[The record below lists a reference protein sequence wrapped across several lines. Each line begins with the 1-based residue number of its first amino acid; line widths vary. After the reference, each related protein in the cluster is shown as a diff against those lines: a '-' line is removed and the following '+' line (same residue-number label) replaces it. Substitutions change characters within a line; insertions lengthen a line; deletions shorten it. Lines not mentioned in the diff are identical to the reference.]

1 MLDSLLTFLVA
12 ALCIGILG
20 GVVWSFIRRNR
31 VEAATT
37 HDLDKAPRRS
47 MIDPGARGVAFA
59 NPGQAG
65 EDAQMSANTI
75 DHRMNELE
83 RLKAQGQ
90 ITKEEYETRIKNM
103 TE

>member
-1 MLDSLLTFLVA
+1 MLDSLLTFLIV
-12 ALCIGILG
+12 ALCVGIVG
-20 GVVWSFIRRNR
+20 GLIWSFIRRR
-31 VEAATT
+31 RTEASTT

-59 NPGQAG
+59 NPGQSG
-65 EDAQMSANTI
+65 EDAQLSATTI